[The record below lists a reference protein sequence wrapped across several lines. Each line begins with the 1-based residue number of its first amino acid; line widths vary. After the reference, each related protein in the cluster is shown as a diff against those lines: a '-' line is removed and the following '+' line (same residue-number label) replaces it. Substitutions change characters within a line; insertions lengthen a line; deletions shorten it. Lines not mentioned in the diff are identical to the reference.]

1 LEYRELMPEGENLHL
16 ELETR
21 PKGRLES
28 SEHSDKQRGHAA
40 ADSIS
45 LGPQP
50 LPRRSV
56 PSLWRWL
63 VGFPSSRHGNQGEA
77 HPTLKQMEKFAK
89 ATYAP
94 MGFLFLA
101 EPPVE
106 SVPIPDFRTLTS
118 IRVNRPSQDLLDTVY
133 ICQQR
138 QEWYRDFARSE
149 GEDRLPFVG
158 SSALTGDIGETA
170 ARMRA
175 ALGFS
180 IEERRQIPT
189 WTDALRRFI
198 EQADRLGVLVM
209 VSGVVG
215 SNNRR
220 KLDPREF
227 RGFGLSDDLAPLVFI
242 NVADTKAA
250 QMFTL
255 AHELAHVWLGQSAL
269 SDVDPASAPSHRVEI
284 WCNKVAAEFLVPLEE
299 LQTEYRQRVGLQEE
313 CGRLASFFKVGTLV
327 ILRRLHDAGVMSR
340 DDLWQAYDEEV
351 ARLQA
356 IPRAGGGGFYLTQAA
371 RVSKRVARALVAST
385 LEGQTLHRDAFRLL
399 GFSKLETFRE
409 LGHSLGVA

>member
-1 LEYRELMPEGENLHL
+1 MRVQVRPELLRWARERAGFSLEALAR
-16 ELETR
+16 R
-21 PKGRLES
+21 
-28 SEHSDKQRGHAA
+28 
-40 ADSIS
+40 I
-45 LGPQP
+45 PQ
-50 LPRRSV
+50 LPA
-56 PSLWRWL
+56 WE
-63 VGFPSSRHGNQGEA
+63 QGEA
-77 HPTLKQMEKFAK
+77 RPTLKQMEKFAK

-94 MGFLFLA
+94 VGYLFLA

-106 SVPIPDFRTLTS
+106 SVPIPDFRTLVS
-118 IRVNRPSQDLLDTVY
+118 DRVNRPSPDLLDTVY

-149 GEDRLPFVG
+149 GEDPLRFVG
-158 SSALTGDIGETA
+158 SSALSGDIEETA

-180 IEERRQIPT
+180 IEERRRIPT

-198 EQADRLGVLVM
+198 EQADLLGVLVM
-209 VSGVVG
+209 ISGVVG

-227 RGFGLSDDLAPLVFI
+227 RGFALSDDLAPLVFI
-242 NVADTKAA
+242 NGADTKAA

-255 AHELAHVWLGQSAL
+255 AHELAHIWLGQSAL

-284 WCNKVAAEFLVPLEE
+284 WCNQVAAEFLVPLEN
-299 LQTEYRQRVGLQEE
+299 LRTEYRRRDGLQEE
-313 CGRLASFFKVGTLV
+313 CSRLARFFKVNTLV
-327 ILRRLHDAGVMSR
+327 ILRRLHDAGALSG
-340 DDLWQAYDEEV
+340 DDMWQAYDGEV
-351 ARLQA
+351 ARLLA
-356 IPRAGGGGFYLTQAA
+356 IPRASGGDFYLTQAA
-371 RVSKRVARALVAST
+371 RVSKRFARALVVST

-409 LGHSLGVA
+409 LGHSVGVA